1 MGADSTDFRN
11 DVLLQEYLRL
21 CAEIRSIESTNERVI
36 SLALT
41 VLGFAA
47 AFGIARDISIAF
59 LLLPVAFIGLMTF
72 AAMNYV
78 SIFSLAGYKKHL
90 EDLIN
95 EAVGE
100 KLLLWERLVPEREK
114 RNLLGGLMLSI
125 YVLAGLAMCAVS
137 IWQLYTDYSWL
148 VASGVSIGLLVLVAV
163 LGLGVRRMRKTANEA
178 YSKSKMLRSAGR

>member
-1 MGADSTDFRN
+1 MERQYTDFRN

-21 CAEIRSIESTNERVI
+21 CAEIRSIESTNEKVI

-95 EAVGE
+95 EVAGE

-114 RNLLGGLMLSI
+114 RNLLGGLMVSI
-125 YVLAGLAMCAVS
+125 YVLAGTAVCVVS
-137 IWQLYTDYSWL
+137 IWQLYSDYSWRVAGGVSVGLLFML
-148 VASGVSIGLLVLVAV
+148 VA
-163 LGLGVRRMRKTANEA
+163 LGFGIRQMNKTAGETYA
-178 YSKSKMLRSAGR
+178 RSKLLRSGEA